1 MNNRYIQKGKAKV
14 VRLLPFYLFTFL
26 LLASCGDDFL
36 DVSSKTQSTDD
47 NFFKTMTDAESALN
61 GCYDGWQGTVSKG
74 PTFTFQLASEY
85 MSDECYGG
93 TGANDSRNSQVIDRF
108 DISQDVS
115 QTNLYN
121 DLWTYY
127 YAAIYNCNELLHK
140 DGQIAW
146 TDESTR
152 GRILGEARAIR
163 ALCYFDLVRMF
174 ENVPLLTS
182 PSNDNLPQ
190 AAPDSVYA
198 LIVNDLQYAAENIP
212 ANAYPKADVANNDG
226 RITKY
231 AAEAMLARVYL
242 FYDGVYNNN
251 QRGTMPGGLTAQ
263 QALSG
268 LEDVISSGEYSLVP
282 QFRNLWPA
290 SAACTS
296 YVGYWLGDVA
306 GGTNNSDY
314 AGDGNSE
321 TVLSMKF
328 NYTGDYNGNNAGNRT
343 IVMMGLRS
351 GSVITAP
358 YGQGWGGATV
368 TTATWNSFPTGDM
381 RQGASIINLAQE
393 GIADMDAYKDKG
405 YKNQREYTGFVIKK
419 YTPLSKADENG
430 NFTHYYQEVQG
441 GDFQISQPQD
451 YVLMRYS
458 DVLLMAAELGSSH
471 AQDYFDQVRR
481 RAYTRDDGTLN
492 TTAYHQL
499 PATEAN
505 ILNERK
511 LEFVGEGIRYWDLL
525 RQGIDVA
532 ANAIAASSGSVTTG
546 GNSETVDISAGNV
559 RSKRGFCQIP
569 LTQIQRSNGV
579 LKQNQ
584 GW

>member
-1 MNNRYIQKGKAKV
+1 MKKNILYIVLCA
-14 VRLLPFYLFTFL
+14 LS
-26 LLASCGDDFL
+26 LAMTSCGDDFL
-36 DVSSKTQSTDD
+36 DVSSKTESSDD
-47 NFFKTMTDAESALN
+47 NFFKTQTDAETALK

-74 PTFTFQLASEY
+74 PTFTIQLASEY

-93 TGANDSRNSQVIDRF
+93 TGANDARNGQVVDRF

-127 YAAIYNCNELLHK
+127 YAAIYNCNELLSK
-140 DGQIAW
+140 DNQIAW
-146 TDESTR
+146 TDETAH

-174 ENVPLLTS
+174 ENVPLLTE
-182 PSNDNLPQ
+182 PTNENLPQ

-198 LIVNDLQYAAENIP
+198 LIVGDLQFAARNIP
-212 ANAYPKADVANNDG
+212 ANAYPKADAANNDG

-251 QRGTMPGGLTAQ
+251 QRGTMPGALTAQ
-263 QALSG
+263 QALNG

-306 GGTNNSDY
+306 GGSNNSEY
-314 AGDGNSE
+314 VGDGNSE

-343 IVMMGLRS
+343 IVMMGLRT

-358 YGQGWGGATV
+358 YGQGWGGATI
-368 TTATWNSFPTGDM
+368 TAATWNSFPTGDT
-381 RQGASIINLAQE
+381 RQSASIINLAQE
-393 GIADMDAYKDKG
+393 GIAGMDAYQKGFKD
-405 YKNQREYTGFVIKK
+405 QREYTGFAIKK
-419 YTPLSKADENG
+419 YTPLSKTDENG

-471 AQDYFDQVRR
+471 AQSYFDQVRQ
-481 RAYTRDDGTLN
+481 RAYTRDDGNLN

-499 PATEAN
+499 PVTEAN
-505 ILNERK
+505 IMNERR

-546 GNSETVDISAGNV
+546 GNAENVSISADNV

>member
-1 MNNRYIQKGKAKV
+1 MNHNIIYIAASG
-14 VRLLPFYLFTFL
+14 LLCLSV
-26 LLASCGDDFL
+26 ASCGDDFL
-36 DVSSKTQSTDD
+36 DVESKTESTTG
-47 NFFKTMTDAESALN
+47 NYFKTQADAESALN

-115 QTNLYN
+115 QTNLFN

-127 YAAIYNCNELLHK
+127 YAAIYNCNELLSK
-140 DGQIAW
+140 DGEIAW
-146 TDESTR
+146 NSEAAR

-163 ALCYFDLVRMF
+163 ALCYFDMVRLF
-174 ENVPLLTS
+174 ENIPLLTA

-190 AAPDSVYA
+190 AQPDSVYE
-198 LIVNDLQYAAENIP
+198 LIVSDLEYAAKNIP
-212 ANAYPKADVANNDG
+212 ATAYPKADAATNDG
-226 RITKY
+226 RITRY

-251 QRGTMPGGLTAQ
+251 RRGTMPGGLTAQ
-263 QALSG
+263 QALAG

-282 QFRNLWPA
+282 KFRNLWPA

-306 GGTNNSDY
+306 GGTDNSDY

-343 IVMMGLRS
+343 IVMMGLRT
-351 GSVITAP
+351 GSVITTP
-358 YGQGWGGATV
+358 YGQGWGGATI
-368 TTATWNSFPTGDM
+368 TPATWNSFGSGDT
-381 RQGASIINLAQE
+381 RQSASIINLAQE
-393 GIADMDAYKDKG
+393 GIESMEAYQKVAT
-405 YKNQREYTGFVIKK
+405 NQREYTGFAIKK
-419 YTPLSKADENG
+419 YTPLSKANDAG
-430 NFTHYYQEVQG
+430 KLSHYYQEVQG

-451 YVLMRYS
+451 YVLVRYS

-471 AQDYFDQVRR
+471 AQSYFDQVRQ
-481 RAYTRDDGTLN
+481 RAYTQDDGTLN

-505 ILNERK
+505 ILNERR
-511 LEFVGEGIRYWDLL
+511 LEFVGEGVRYWDLL

-532 ANAIAASSGSVTTG
+532 ATAIAASSGTVVSGGSEESVA
-546 GNSETVDISAGNV
+546 ISADNV
-559 RSKRGFCQIP
+559 RAKRGFCQIP
-569 LTQIQRSNGV
+569 LTQIQRSNNL